1 MRLCLI
7 SLAYRQKKH
16 LENSREINSI
26 GERWGKV
33 GVSMDAK
40 VTLRFVVG
48 QLGRCAVIKQ
58 DLEKETS
65 VTVEI
70 NSSLDML

>member
-7 SLAYRQKKH
+7 SLAYRQKKC

-33 GVSMDAK
+33 GASKDAK
-40 VTLRFVVG
+40 VTFRFVVG

-58 DLEKETS
+58 DLEKETL
-65 VTVEI
+65 VRVEI
-70 NSSLDML
+70 NSSLDIL